1 MLPISKSY
9 IILKYWHKDSYF
21 MMIIGNFA
29 IKIAKMGC
37 ISAKS
42 KLSASD

>member
-1 MLPISKSY
+1 
-9 IILKYWHKDSYF
+9 